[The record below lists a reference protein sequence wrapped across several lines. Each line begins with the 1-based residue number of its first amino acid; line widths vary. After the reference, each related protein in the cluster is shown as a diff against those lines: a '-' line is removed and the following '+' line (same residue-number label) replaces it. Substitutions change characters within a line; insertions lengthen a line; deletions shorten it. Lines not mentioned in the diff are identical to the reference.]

1 MTTPRAS
8 LARARDEVVERAG
21 RAQDVGDL
29 FASVSERLRRLV
41 AFDAA
46 EWLALDPETG
56 LPSAPARSENLGAAC
71 PADGQAFLRFWELE
85 FLREDVNL
93 YRDLARADDPVAGL
107 RLTTGDRPW
116 RSLRYCDFMRP
127 FEFDDELR
135 AVLRVDGYAWAWVG
149 LYRERGRPAFEPRDA
164 ELLAS
169 LSRPL
174 AAAVRERA
182 RPAIET
188 HAPAD
193 GAGVGVLLFAPT
205 GELLSINDD
214 ALAWLDQL
222 PAPNHARFSVSLP
235 VVAVSALLRARAL
248 AEQRDHGAARARVRA
263 PASGRWL
270 VFEASCLREPDG
282 EIGNTALLIEPAGAS
297 DIAPL
302 LMQAYELS
310 PREEELT
317 RLIAQGAGTAEIAT
331 RMYLSRHTVRDYI
344 KSVFEKVGVSSRGEL
359 VAKLFAEHYAPA
371 DQDGELHVRV
381 NTA

>member
-1 MTTPRAS
+1 MTTLRPS

-21 RAQDVGDL
+21 RAHDVGEL
-29 FASVSERLRRLV
+29 FASVSDRLRRLV
-41 AFDAA
+41 PFDAA
-46 EWLALDPETG
+46 EWLALDPETS

-71 PADGQAFLRFWELE
+71 PADGEAFLRFWELE

-93 YRDLARADDPVAGL
+93 YRNLARAEPPVAGL
-107 RLTTGDRPW
+107 RLTTRDRPS
-116 RSLRYCDFMRP
+116 RSLRYRDFMRP

-135 AVLRVDGYAWAWVG
+135 GVLRVDGHAWAWVG
-149 LYRERGRPAFEPRDA
+149 LYRGRGRPAFEPRDA

-182 RPAIET
+182 RPASET

-193 GAGVGVLLFAPT
+193 AAGVGVLLFAPT

-222 PAPNHARFSVSLP
+222 PAPDHARFGVALP

-248 AEQRDHGAARARVRA
+248 AQRDHGAARARVRA

-270 VFEASCLREPDG
+270 VFEASCLRGPG
-282 EIGNTALLIEPAGAS
+282 SEIGNTALLIQPASAS
-297 DIAPL
+297 DVAPL

-331 RMYLSRHTVRDYI
+331 RMHLSRHTVRDYI
-344 KSVFEKVGVSSRGEL
+344 KSIFEKVDVSSRGEL

-371 DQDGELHVRV
+371 HQDGELHVRV
-381 NTA
+381 SIP